1 MGRSEPNEDL
11 DLSIV
16 HLLNKVKDLR
26 RFLRRA
32 IIDHVSDGF
41 ADTRTPLAYLIDS
54 ARHGDVLR
62 RKDAEVM
69 FDAHAKNIVNV

>member
-1 MGRSEPNEDL
+1 M
-11 DLSIV
+11 

-41 ADTRTPLAYLIDS
+41 ADTRTPLIYLIES
-54 ARHGDVLR
+54 ARHGDVE
-62 RKDAEVM
+62 KTNDAGII
-69 FDAHAKNIVNV
+69 FAGHAKNIVNVILFKICF

>member
-1 MGRSEPNEDL
+1 M
-11 DLSIV
+11 

-54 ARHGDVLR
+54 ARHGDFAR
-62 RKDAEVM
+62 TNDAGVM
-69 FDAHAKNIVNV
+69 FSGHAKNIVNVIFFVNSI